1 MSSAF
6 PTSTVWPGGFAV
18 AQVCIARP
26 TARFDEVIAFYRDGL
41 GLPVLS
47 QFETDGAKGGMV
59 GLPGSGHH
67 LEFIQPANA
76 VDIPFDVPNK
86 LHALVLHMPEAS
98 DVKLVSQRLQARGL
112 KQVTP
117 GNPYWIGRAAVY
129 EDPDGWPIVLAAGNG
144 LATS

>member
-6 PTSTVWPGGFAV
+6 PISTIWPGAFAV

-47 QFETDGAKGGMV
+47 QFEANGAKGGMV
-59 GLPGSGHH
+59 GLPGNGHH

-76 VDIPFDVPNK
+76 AGAVFDVPNK
-86 LHALVLHMPEAS
+86 LHALVLHIPEAS
-98 DVKLVSQRLQARGL
+98 DVELVSQRLQARGL
-112 KQVTP
+112 KPVAP

-144 LATS
+144 LAAS

>member
-47 QFETDGAKGGMV
+47 QFEADGAKGGMV

-67 LEFIQPANA
+67 LEFIQPAKA
-76 VDIPFDVPNK
+76 GDIPFDITNK

-98 DVKLVSQRLQARGL
+98 DVELVSQRLQARGL
-112 KQVTP
+112 KQATP